1 MRGQEAKSRALPW
14 NTYLQLTVSEI
25 LNIIF
30 WGVFLA
36 FCFRTSPLKRLL
48 NIHQQPNTA
57 LTGACGNQPNG
68 PRESREEEVWEN
80 SKWIGVF
87 IKNDKWPKRLEVP
100 VQGKMEK
107 QCKPQE
113 GGLKCGGAAEL
124 VELPGH
130 KSLSSSHLC
139 AGWAKQRPFL
149 RPSAAA
155 CFYPFPSASRD
166 SRCISGPWT
175 LPSGEQD

>member
-1 MRGQEAKSRALPW
+1 M
-14 NTYLQLTVSEI
+14 
-25 LNIIF
+25 
-30 WGVFLA
+30 
-36 FCFRTSPLKRLL
+36 
-48 NIHQQPNTA
+48 
-57 LTGACGNQPNG
+57 
-68 PRESREEEVWEN
+68 
-80 SKWIGVF
+80 F
-87 IKNDKWPKRLEVP
+87 IKNDKWPKRLKVP

-149 RPSAAA
+149 LHPGIVDGSVGPGHCPQVSRTNTTAVVTPW
-155 CFYPFPSASRD
+155 PFGD
-166 SRCISGPWT
+166 
-175 LPSGEQD
+175 PSGDGRNSWVVVLCLHFFLEDKPWKHRV